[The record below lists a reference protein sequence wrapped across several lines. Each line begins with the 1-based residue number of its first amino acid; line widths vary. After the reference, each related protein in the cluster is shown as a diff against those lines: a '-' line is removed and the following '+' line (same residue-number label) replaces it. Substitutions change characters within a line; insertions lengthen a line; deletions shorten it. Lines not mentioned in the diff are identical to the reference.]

1 MCILASSWSF
11 FFFFFLNKSHRAMIS
26 KEVPSKRDDTK
37 GEKAGNVAVGQ
48 LCRKL
53 ML

>member
-1 MCILASSWSF
+1 
-11 FFFFFLNKSHRAMIS
+11 MIS

-53 ML
+53 MLWNVLNQMHN